1 MWKCPPLNQNVKS
14 NFSRILFPS
23 IERPLRRRKTI
34 FWFLRAEAI
43 PPFCYPVIFID
54 LCTFGG
60 DSSLF
65 NVKLDAEP
73 KVGILQFKAKEQKNS
88 QDVSVTSDPILVKAS
103 LGSNMRCS
111 IIIWNQGRKLKD
123 GTVLGK
129 QRIFMCDVSSWNDVF
144 KLSFYAVVF
153 FLASV

>member
-1 MWKCPPLNQNVKS
+1 MPPTEPECEKQFQPYFIPINWETITKKEDHFLISKS
-14 NFSRILFPS
+14 WGNSTFLLSSYFH
-23 IERPLRRRKTI
+23 
-34 FWFLRAEAI
+34 WFVYFR
-43 PPFCYPVIFID
+43 
-54 LCTFGG
+54 G
-60 DSSLF
+60 DSPLF